1 MPNSPQTIHAL
12 VRESLRRNSDE
23 ICYYVKKD
31 GKEYIPVT
39 YAAWGTDLHNF
50 SAFLVH
56 SLGMPHGMRVGL
68 LCDNRYEWN
77 MISLGITAV
86 GGIDVPRGCDATAQD
101 ILYILNHTEAEIV
114 VVEHERML
122 GVLCDQISE
131 LPQIKHVIS
140 IEESGE
146 YKRLPELREKLGAI
160 PLHFFAD
167 ALKTGAEILHNEGD
181 AKIMHRGESVKP
193 ADLVTIIYT
202 SGTTGTPKGVMIDHK
217 AQCWEVKTIQDNYPI
232 GPADRCVIFLPPW
245 HIAERMLELTLFA
258 CGSSMAN
265 STIPT
270 LGQDFQRIKPTILV
284 SVPRVWEQL
293 YKKVLD
299 NVNKASP
306 VARAL
311 FGFASSVA
319 KRSRDGRDAAMNRFA
334 VTETGTGVALY
345 GRVFSFLLVPF
356 FAIANVPAQLILKKV
371 KNIFGGRVRFAIS
384 GAGAMPEQVG
394 LFFRS
399 VGIPILDGYGMTETT
414 GVAIMSLLPWPTRG
428 AVGRVLPGAKIE
440 LRQPEDGSVVTEP
453 GKKGVL
459 WHFGPHVMRGY
470 YKNPEKTAEVLKDGW
485 LNSGDIFTWT
495 TRGEV
500 KFAGRAKDT
509 IVLAGG
515 ENVEPGPIE
524 VTLSESV
531 YVGQCVVVGQDRKT
545 LSALIVPRWD
555 GVKVALERQ
564 NKTAPDGTEDWND
577 DPEIRKFFAEIVRQH
592 ISAKKGFKTFER
604 VTNFY
609 VMHKEFEKGVEM
621 TESMKIKRNVV
632 EEIYADRIQ
641 VMYRDSTV

>member
-1 MPNSPQTIHAL
+1 MQTAPRTIHSL
-12 VRESLRRNSDE
+12 VRESVSQNGDRT
-23 ICYYVKKD
+23 CYHVKKS
-31 GKEYIPVT
+31 GEKEYSPVS
-39 YAAWGTDLHNF
+39 YAEWGADMHRF

-56 SLGMPHGMRVGL
+56 KLGMPHGMRVGV

-77 MISLGITAV
+77 MISLGITSV

-122 GVLCDQISE
+122 GVLCENLGE
-131 LPQIKHVIS
+131 LPHIKHLIS
-140 IEESGE
+140 IEAPEA
-146 YKRLPELREKLGAI
+146 YRHLPELQAKLGNL

-167 ALKTGAEILHNEGD
+167 ALKAGGEILHSEGD
-181 AKIMHRGESVKP
+181 ATIMHRGEAVQP
-193 ADLVTIIYT
+193 HDLATIIYT
-202 SGTTGTPKGVMIDHK
+202 SGTTGAPKGVMIDHE
-217 AQCWEVKTIQDNYPI
+217 AQCWEVQTIRENYPI
-232 GPADRCVIFLPPW
+232 GPSDSCVIFLPPW

-265 STIPT
+265 STIAT
-270 LGQDFQRIKPTILV
+270 LAQDFHRIRPTIVV

-299 NVNKASP
+299 NVQKASP
-306 VARAL
+306 IARGL
-311 FGFASSVA
+311 FGAASTLA
-319 KRSRDGRDAAMNRFA
+319 KASRDARDAAMNRFA
-334 VTETGTGVALY
+334 VTEAGTGVSF
-345 GRVFSFLLVPF
+345 GRRLLSILLVPGYTILN
-356 FAIANVPAQLILKKV
+356 APAQLILKKV

-414 GVAIMSLLPWPTRG
+414 GVAVMSVLPWPTRG
-428 AVGRVLPGAKIE
+428 AVGKPLPGAQVE
-440 LRQPEDGSVVTEP
+440 LRRPEDGAVVTKP
-453 GKKGVL
+453 GEKGVL
-459 WHFGPHVMRGY
+459 WHHGPHVMRGY
-470 YKNPEKTAEVLKDGW
+470 YKNAEKTEAVLQDGW

-495 TRGEV
+495 TAGEV

-524 VTLSESV
+524 ITLSESV

-545 LSALIVPRWD
+545 LAALIVPRWD
-555 GVKVALERQ
+555 GARVALERESV
-564 NKTAPDGTEDWND
+564 NAPEDPGEWD
-577 DPEIRKFFAEIVRQH
+577 QHPEVRKFFGEIVKRQ
-592 ISAKKGFKTFER
+592 ISAKNGFKSFER

-632 EEIYADRIQ
+632 EDMYQDRIQ
-641 VMYRDSTV
+641 SLYRD